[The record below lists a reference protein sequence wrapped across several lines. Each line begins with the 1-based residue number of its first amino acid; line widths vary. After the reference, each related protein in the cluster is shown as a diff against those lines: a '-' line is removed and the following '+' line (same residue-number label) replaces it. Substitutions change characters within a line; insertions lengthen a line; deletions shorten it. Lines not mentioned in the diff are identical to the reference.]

1 MNKNKFPV
9 AVFLTDTHKQKDNLD
24 LVYGIFIQALDLA
37 EKLKCKYIFHG
48 GDFFNDRI
56 GQNLTNLLMFQE
68 ILNEFE
74 RRQITLVGIPG
85 NHDKTDQESE
95 KSYLSIFKSQ
105 NFKLFEKEG
114 VFKTMG
120 ITFHFLPFFSKSMP
134 ERLER
139 LKESIV
145 KDKTILIAHAAF
157 NGVRNNDGSKAK
169 DGLKKKSVKEYNKVL
184 VGHYH
189 DSSLIGKNIYFT
201 GSAYQANFGENSED
215 KGFTVI
221 YDDCSIKSV
230 KSRFKKFI
238 KVKLDVDCD
247 LETELEAIKDPTS
260 SHIRFIFEGNKSDLS
275 KLDTKRLD
283 SLGID
288 YKFEWN
294 DINEEILKV
303 EGGEFGSL
311 DKKTVLKFFLEYCKI
326 QSIESKQRT
335 FGLKILN

>member
-1 MNKNKFPV
+1 MSKNKFPV

-37 EKLKCKYIFHG
+37 EKLKCKYVFHG

-95 KSYLSIFKSQ
+95 KSYLSIFKSPY
-105 NFKLFEKEG
+105 FILFEKQG
-114 VFKTMG
+114 VFKMKNG
-120 ITFHFLPFFSKSMP
+120 MDFHFLPFFSKSMP
-134 ERLER
+134 ERLED
-139 LKESIV
+139 LKTRIIKNKS
-145 KDKTILIAHAAF
+145 ILIAHAAF

-189 DSSLIGKNIYFT
+189 DASLIGNNIYFT
-201 GSAYQANFGENSED
+201 GSAYQANFGENIED

-221 YDDCSIKSV
+221 YDDYSIKSV
-230 KSRFKKFI
+230 KSKFKKYI
-238 KVKLDVDCD
+238 KVSLDVDCD
-247 LETELEAIKDPTS
+247 LETEIEAVQDLDANL
-260 SHIRFIFEGNKSDLS
+260 RFVFEGNKSDLS
-275 KLDTKRLD
+275 KLDTKKLD

>member
-1 MNKNKFPV
+1 MSKKPI
-9 AVFLTDTHKQKDNLD
+9 AIFLTDTHKQKDNLE
-24 LVYGIFIQALDLA
+24 LVYDIFFQALDLA
-37 EKLKCKYIFHG
+37 EELGCENIIHG
-48 GDFFNDRI
+48 GDFFNNRV
-56 GQNLTNLLMFQE
+56 GQNLLNLLMFQK

-74 RRQITLVGIPG
+74 RRKITLLGIPG

-95 KSYLSIFKSQ
+95 QSYLSIYKSKY
-105 NFKLFEKEG
+105 FRLFESQSVMNLEG
-114 VFKTMG
+114 VRL
-120 ITFHFLPFFSKSMP
+120 HFLPFFSKSMA
-134 ERLER
+134 ERLAE
-139 LKESIV
+139 LTPEIV
-145 KDKTILIAHAAF
+145 KDKTILITHAAF

-169 DGLKKKSVKEYNKVL
+169 DGLKKKSVKEYKKVL

-189 DSSLIGKNIYFT
+189 DSSIIGRNIHYT

-221 YDDCSIKSV
+221 YDNCDIKFVPSE
-230 KSRFKKFI
+230 FKKFI

-247 LETELEAIKDPTS
+247 LETELEAIRDPTANN
-260 SHIRFIFEGNKSDLS
+260 IRFVFEGNKSDLS

-294 DINEEILKV
+294 DINDEILKV

-311 DKKTVLKFFLEYCKI
+311 DKKSVLKFFLEYCKI
-326 QSIESKQRT
+326 QGIKSEQKS
-335 FGLKILN
+335 FGLKKLN